1 MSGQI
6 LRACLRA
13 LSFPLDPSLIPG
25 DEGGEIYQ
33 TPHLYACPARELPLL
48 QPVLSASFFGVES
61 LICSFTCPDSGSDC
75 SLPCPDGGLDCSF
88 PCPDGGENV
97 SRLCL
102 MLGEPATEE
111 LVLGEGK
118 SPGDIADQSGFRAPG
133 FPGGDAAG
141 CCGLVTRRRFGRGA
155 GGDIADQSGDQAM
168 TSQTRTDLGGV
179 AAAPWAVSWA
189 PSVCDMDR
197 ESKRG
202 QQRELRTNTES
213 RAKGPS
219 QQHQVERQKSFKTAQ
234 DFATVD

>member
-1 MSGQI
+1 MKLVAQGSGGPWTKTGP
-6 LRACLRA
+6 LHA
-13 LSFPLDPSLIPG
+13 LSCMLCPST
-25 DEGGEIYQ
+25 EG
-33 TPHLYACPARELPLL
+33 TRLSYASPSSISWPSL

-61 LICSFTCPDSGSDC
+61 LICSFTCPDSGFDC
-75 SLPCPDGGLDCSF
+75 SFPCPDGGLDCSF

-179 AAAPWAVSWA
+179 AAASWA

-219 QQHQVERQKSFKTAQ
+219 QQHQVERQKSFKTAR